1 MVASVKN
8 VAKCGSP
15 ELIRRGFLTLH
26 QISHLNCVGSTQYRN
41 ENEFHIAD
49 NTPHPQH
56 LLKDNDE
63 NLDIQSFFP
72 TSMIDTKNMKK
83 LHTCL
88 STCFFTCK
96 CGFSLSFFS
105 IIKMTSF
112 LLSYIFA
119 TFLLIRLQECYPLFC
134 NRNKLLFVRFF
145 LLQNSISIDFNF
157 HS

>member
-88 STCFFTCK
+88 STCFFT
-96 CGFSLSFFS
+96 
-105 IIKMTSF
+105 
-112 LLSYIFA
+112 
-119 TFLLIRLQECYPLFC
+119 
-134 NRNKLLFVRFF
+134 
-145 LLQNSISIDFNF
+145 
-157 HS
+157 